1 MSIDRAVQQRYSA
14 AAEVVEPGLC
24 CPVDYDPQYLKVIPA
39 DVLEKDYGCGD
50 PVSYLQPG
58 ERALDL
64 GSGAGKV
71 CFIAAQIVGPSGAV
85 IGVDLNDD
93 MLAVARRAQPEV
105 TRRLGYGNVTF
116 AKARIEDLA
125 LDLDFLDR
133 HLDRHPVRSHDDL
146 VRLDELA
153 DRLRRDSPLV
163 PDGSIDVV
171 ISNCVL
177 NLVAPQRKQDMFA
190 EIARV
195 LRPGGRA
202 VISDIVSDV
211 DVPTAMRADPQL
223 WSGCYSGALQEERFL
238 DGFNQAGLTGLTI
251 FKRETRPWETVGEV
265 EFRSITVAAYKP
277 PSRENVSTGHA
288 AVYRGPFAAVT
299 IDSGLQMIRG
309 RVVPIDAEDL
319 RSILAGPIAEHTF
332 ILEAEPVDPTSS
344 PSEAALPTIAAP
356 GVGQSAAAGRTR
368 YRPVSEPAS
377 CAQPGGGCGC

>member
-1 MSIDRAVQQRYSA
+1 M
-14 AAEVVEPGLC
+14 
-24 CPVDYDPQYLKVIPA
+24 
-39 DVLEKDYGCGD
+39 LEKDYGCGD

-71 CFIAAQIVGPSGAV
+71 CFIAAQIVGPSGTV

-105 TRRLGYGNVTF
+105 TRRLGYGNVSF

-125 LDLDFLDR
+125 LDLEFLDR
-133 HLDRHPVRSHDDL
+133 HLDRHPVRCHDDL

-153 DRLRRDSPLV
+153 DRLRRDSPLI
-163 PDGSIDVV
+163 PDGSVDVV

-202 VISDIVSDV
+202 VISDIVSDI
-211 DVPTAMRADPQL
+211 DVPTAMQADPHL

-238 DGFNQAGLTGLTI
+238 DGFTRAGLTGLTI
-251 FKRETRPWETVGEV
+251 LKREARPWETVGDV
-265 EFRSITVAAYKP
+265 EFRSVTVAAYKP
-277 PSRENVSTGHA
+277 PTREDTPTRHA
-288 AVYRGPFAAVT
+288 VVYRGPFAAVT
-299 IDSGLQMIRG
+299 IDTGLQMIRG
-309 RVVPIDAEDL
+309 RVVPISPDDL
-319 RSILAGPIAEHTF
+319 RAILAGPYVEHTY
-332 ILEAEPVDPTSS
+332 ILEAELADPEPQQPSS
-344 PSEAALPTIAAP
+344 TLPFGLSALSVRASTP
-356 GVGQSAAAGRTR
+356 GRIR
-368 YRPVSEPAS
+368 YRPSTESAACV
-377 CAQPGGGCGC
+377 QPSGTCGC